1 MALTFREDGWF
12 NMTKAA
18 KAFGK
23 RLDSFWVSPETAAY
37 VAELQRLGKE
47 SHESWDFSKDLVVPV
62 RGYNGGTWAHP
73 KLAVFFAR
81 WLDVRFGVWCD
92 RIIKDILKGNAEL
105 VITKPAESAV
115 MALPTDYLSALKEL
129 VGSLECR
136 RCIRFEPCP
145 RWPQF

>member
-23 RLDSFWVSPETAAY
+23 FLPDFHRSTETVEY
-37 VAELQRLGKE
+37 LEGLSGEFPGKAFI
-47 SHESWDFSKDLVVPV
+47 DIK
-62 RGYNGGTWAHP
+62 RGNGALPGVGTWAHP
-73 KLAVFFAR
+73 DLAVFFAR
-81 WLDVRFGVWCD
+81 WLSVKFSFWCD

-115 MALPTDYLSALKEL
+115 MALPTSKHQPT
-129 VGSLECR
+129 VQ
-136 RCIRFEPCP
+136 PP
-145 RWPQF
+145 R